1 MVLEKTES
9 PLDWKEIKP
18 VDPKGNQTDAEAE
31 APILWPPDAKSQ
43 LAGKDP
49 NAGKIKK
56 RLDGITITNSM
67 DMSLS
72 KFCEIVKDKE
82 AWHAADLDTEQQ
94 LKKKTQPSPP
104 TKRKK
109 KKPTHFI
116 LVIQRPYKNHTH
128 LLIHLSGPTM
138 PKSPVINWVISFFLL
153 CGLRAEVPFP
163 SQPVSVCLKFAYLS
177 LIWKVNG
184 RKIDKIYFAS
194 VHRCRV
200 FAVVFYLEVF
210 WEKPKWRI
218 Q

>member
-94 LKKKTQPSPP
+94 
-104 TKRKK
+104 
-109 KKPTHFI
+109 
-116 LVIQRPYKNHTH
+116 
-128 LLIHLSGPTM
+128 
-138 PKSPVINWVISFFLL
+138 
-153 CGLRAEVPFP
+153 
-163 SQPVSVCLKFAYLS
+163 
-177 LIWKVNG
+177 
-184 RKIDKIYFAS
+184 
-194 VHRCRV
+194 
-200 FAVVFYLEVF
+200 
-210 WEKPKWRI
+210 
-218 Q
+218 